1 METLLA
7 QIGQQGFQV
16 LKYLGGIGYLGVDI
30 LYFIFIAPFSGRKL
44 RVRTGP
50 IYTQMA
56 RVGYSSLGVVTVV
69 LLFMGM
75 VLALQMAYILK
86 KFGVTEYVGAVV
98 GVGMFRELGPLITC
112 IVMSGYVGAAIAA
125 ELGTMAVSEE
135 LEALTAGAVHPVR
148 FLVVPRFIGTTI
160 MVPCVTMIGNFVG
173 ILGGMFIAYN
183 VLKISP
189 SLYVQKMMEPLM
201 VKDILTGV
209 FKSWVFAVI
218 IALIACYEGMKV
230 ESGAEGVGQATTQS
244 IVLSIVMIIVSDC
257 ALSFFFYFWVEG

>member
-1 METLLA
+1 MEPLFA
-7 QIGQQGFQV
+7 FAGHQAFQI
-16 LKYLGGIGYLGVDI
+16 LRYIGGIGYLVLDI
-30 LYFIFIAPFSGRKL
+30 GYFIFIAPFGPRKL
-44 RVRTGP
+44 KIRTGP

-112 IVMSGYVGAAIAA
+112 IVMSGYIGAAIAA

-148 FLVVPRFIGTTI
+148 FLVVPRFIATTV

-173 ILGGMFIAYN
+173 ILGGMFIAYK

-189 SLYVQKMMEPLM
+189 ALYVQKMMEPM
-201 VKDILTGV
+201 VVKDILTGV
-209 FKSWVFAVI
+209 FKSWVFAAI
-218 IALIACYEGMKV
+218 IALIACFEGMRV
-230 ESGAEGVGQATTQS
+230 ESGAEGVGQATTKS
-244 IVLSIVMIIVSDC
+244 IVLSIVMIIISDC
-257 ALSFFFYFWVEG
+257 ALTTFFYFVVEG